1 MTRLLCHAVCT
12 LALLASATTA
22 VTVNAAELYPARPIR
37 LVSPFAAG
45 GGNDMISRAM
55 AQALGRNLGQGVVVD
70 NRPGANTI
78 IGMDLVAKS
87 PADGYTLIM
96 TGSTIAINAALN
108 PRLPYDSL
116 RDFVAVSQIA
126 ATPLIVAVHPSLP
139 AASIKEL
146 IALARKRPGELNF
159 PSAGVGNVSHL
170 AGELFNVMA
179 GVRLVHVPYKGSAP
193 ATTDLLSGRVS
204 VMFNSAF
211 ALLPYVKSGRL
222 RALAVTGRARSAL
235 LPAVPTVMES
245 GLSGYEAGT
254 WYGLLAPAA
263 TPPAIINRLHAQ
275 TVRALAD
282 EEVRRRLV
290 EEGLDPVGNT
300 PAEFAAYI
308 RAEMTKWAGVIKAA
322 GVVAEH

>member
-1 MTRLLCHAVCT
+1 MTRLLCNAVCT

-22 VTVNAAELYPARPIR
+22 ATVNAAELYPARPIR

>member
-1 MTRLLCHAVCT
+1 MTRLLCNAVCT
-12 LALLASATTA
+12 LALLASATIA
-22 VTVNAAELYPARPIR
+22 VTANAAELYPARPIR

-290 EEGLDPVGNT
+290 EEGLDPVGST

>member
-1 MTRLLCHAVCT
+1 MTRLLCNAVRT

-22 VTVNAAELYPARPIR
+22 ATANAAELYPTRPIR

>member
-22 VTVNAAELYPARPIR
+22 ATVNAAELYPARPIR